1 MEIIQGAVSW
11 FLGLGSSVIVMFV
24 LLILGL
30 AFQVG
35 FSKALRGAVMTGVG
49 LAGLFLVVNLIIS
62 ALQPAVQAI
71 ADRMG
76 IAKAIVDVN
85 WADAG
90 IAWGWPGTAA
100 VILGI
105 IVVNVVM
112 VVLRL
117 TKTLWTDVWSYWHG
131 SAIGGIVWAL
141 TGSVPLGVLAAILYL
156 VIGSLM
162 SDMTAKTY
170 QEFNDMPGIGVP
182 CGTTVQASLVAMP
195 VVWLLDRIPGVKDW
209 DASPEGIKN
218 RFGIV
223 GEPVILGL
231 LLGII
236 IGLFAY
242 GGTGADFGITQI
254 LGLGMNVAVMM
265 VLLPRM
271 VSIIAEGLIPITM
284 SIVQF
289 MRERFKDRE
298 IFVAVDCAVLLGH
311 PAVMASSVILFP
323 LAVLLSAILPGVQ
336 MLPIASL
343 AVVPFW
349 AGAVVPYTKGN
360 VVKTVIVLL
369 VYMIPFMYFSTWTVE
384 QHTLAFQNMG
394 QFTEQ
399 IGQGL
404 QLGSWDVGGDI
415 LGFFIQSVFRLFGVN
430 PALGG

>member
-1 MEIIQGAVSW
+1 MEILTSAVSW
-11 FLGLGSSVIVMFV
+11 FLGLGSSVIVAIV
-24 LLILGL
+24 LIILGL
-30 AFQVG
+30 VFQVG
-35 FSKALRGAVMTGVG
+35 WQKAVRGGVTTGVG
-49 LAGLFLVVNLIIS
+49 LAGLFLIVNLIIS
-62 ALQPAVQAI
+62 SLQPAVA
-71 ADRMG
+71 ALATRLNVE
-76 IAKAIVDVN
+76 KSLVDVN

-90 IAWGWPGTAA
+90 IAWGWPGVAGL
-100 VILGI
+100 ILAI
-105 IVVNVVM
+105 IVVNVLM

-131 SAIGGIVWAL
+131 SALAGFVWAL
-141 TGSVPLGVLAAILYL
+141 TGGNVVWGIVAGVLYL
-156 VIGSLM
+156 VLGSLM
-162 SDMTAKTY
+162 SDLTAKKY

-195 VVWLLDRIPGVKDW
+195 VVWLLDRIPGLKDW
-209 DASPEGIKN
+209 DASPEGIKKS
-218 RFGIV
+218 FGLV

-236 IGLFAY
+236 IGIAAGY
-242 GGTGADFGITQI
+242 NVQQI
-254 LGLGMNVAVMM
+254 LGLGMNVATMM
-265 VLLPRM
+265 VILPRM
-271 VSIIAEGLIPITM
+271 VSIISEGLIPITM

-323 LAVLLSAILPGVQ
+323 LTVLLAAVLPGVQ

-343 AVVPFW
+343 AVIPFW

-369 VYMIPFMYFSTWTVE
+369 IYAIPFMYFSTLTAE
-384 QHTLAFQNMG
+384 AHTLAYQKMG
-394 QFTEQ
+394 QFGDQ

-404 QLGSWDVGGDI
+404 KLASWDMGGDI
-415 LGFFIQSVFRLFGVN
+415 LGFIIQSAFRL
-430 PALGG
+430 LGLAAA

>member
-1 MEIIQGAVSW
+1 
-11 FLGLGSSVIVMFV
+11 MFV
-24 LLILGL
+24 LLLLGL
-30 AFQVG
+30 VFRVG
-35 FSKALRGAVMTGVG
+35 FSKALRGAVMTAVG

-71 ADRMG
+71 ADRLG

-105 IVVNVVM
+105 IVVNVLM

-131 SAIGGIVWAL
+131 SAVGGIVWAL
-141 TGSVPLGVLAAILYL
+141 TGSVPLGVIAAILYL
-156 VIGSLM
+156 AIGSLM

-209 DASPEGIKN
+209 DASPEGIKK

-231 LLGII
+231 LLGIV

-242 GGTGADFGITQI
+242 GGTGTDFGVTQI

-323 LAVLLSAILPGVQ
+323 LAVLLSAVLPGVQ

-349 AGAVVPYTKGN
+349 AGAVVPYTRGN

-369 VYMIPFMYFSTWTVE
+369 IYMIPFMYFATWTVN

-394 QFTEQ
+394 QFAEQ

-415 LGFFIQSVFRLFGVN
+415 LGFLIQTIFRLFGLN
-430 PALGG
+430 PALTS